1 MREIIICFRKQLETM
16 NFMMQ
21 QKEADIELEK
31 ADKIE
36 LG

>member
-1 MREIIICFRKQLETM
+1 MKEIINFFRKQMETM
-16 NFMMQ
+16 NSMMQ